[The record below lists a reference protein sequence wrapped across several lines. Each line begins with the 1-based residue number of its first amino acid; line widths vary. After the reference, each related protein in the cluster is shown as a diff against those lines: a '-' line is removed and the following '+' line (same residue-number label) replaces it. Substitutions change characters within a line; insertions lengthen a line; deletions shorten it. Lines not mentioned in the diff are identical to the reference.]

1 MAGGGRIREPWWA
14 VALAHFDG
22 DVGRTAQA
30 LLDAM
35 FPPHANPL
43 PTLDGAERRELENT
57 LQLDGGPL
65 EADFSMYELLPALR
79 RSPNSAPGP
88 DGVSYKMLK
97 AIPTEA
103 LQSLLGVC

>member
-35 FPPHANPL
+35 FPPHSNPL
-43 PTLDGAERRELENT
+43 PTLDGAERRELEKT

-65 EADFSMYELLPALR
+65 EANFCIYELLRAIRRTPNATPRPAG
-79 RSPNSAPGP
+79 NSNN
-88 DGVSYKMLK
+88 MLK
-97 AIPTEA
+97 PLPTQA
-103 LQSLLGVC
+103 PQ